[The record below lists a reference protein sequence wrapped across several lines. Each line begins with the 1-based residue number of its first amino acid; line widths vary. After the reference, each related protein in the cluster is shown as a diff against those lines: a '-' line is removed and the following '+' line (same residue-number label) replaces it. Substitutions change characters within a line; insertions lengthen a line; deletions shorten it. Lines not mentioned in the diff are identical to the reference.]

1 MFQAAIV
8 DVVGIVL
15 LVGSLVFYVYV
26 AKVSRSGISSGWLK
40 SDVAAEYSVLGS
52 LCAFVIG
59 GAIVLRQ
66 ILDWF

>member
-15 LVGSLVFYVYV
+15 LVGSLVFYIYV
-26 AKVSRSGISSGWLK
+26 AKASRSGNASGWLK

-52 LCAFVIG
+52 LCGFVIG

-66 ILDWF
+66 VISWF